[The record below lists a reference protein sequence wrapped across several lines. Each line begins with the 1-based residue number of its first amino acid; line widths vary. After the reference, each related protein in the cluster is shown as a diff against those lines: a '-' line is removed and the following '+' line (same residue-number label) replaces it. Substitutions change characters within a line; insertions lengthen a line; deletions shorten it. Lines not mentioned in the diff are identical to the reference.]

1 MVSTLQS
8 IGRRQDMKELII
20 EVIGFLLSIAFL
32 CIVIMILMD
41 DIPNLFF

>member
-1 MVSTLQS
+1 MIEDSEA
-8 IGRRQDMKELII
+8 IDDMNDLII
-20 EVIGFLLSIAFL
+20 EVIGFLLSLAFL